1 METYKNY
8 INLNT
13 FDKKVIMLM
22 IDKVK
27 ENDNFV
33 FKNLTTDFFEN
44 IWNYLSS
51 KKDIDIA
58 ETFDTSVPVLYY
70 GGNNKHAIKFLEKS
84 NISKKNMYNKPSEM
98 LITGDKK
105 EFHKLFKSYK
115 FMPKTVFT
123 KEEVLT
129 SLKFPIIAKPSDGHS
144 GIGIVKFE
152 NVENFKKSKDT
163 FDLYS
168 EFIEH
173 KQEFRVSMLKNS
185 VVIVDERISKIGEKS
200 TVEQKDKDDELKF
213 VYVNQDLQKVTWM
226 NEVLHISKIIHN
238 ILPLDVWSLD
248 IVVTNDNEIFVL
260 EANSAS
266 GLGAIKSATYYLH
279 IYEDFY
285 DEILPLW
292 YVKKLQNDYIKPFM
306 REVWNQNPEEV
317 KKSPWR
323 IDYKNI

>member
-105 EFHKLFKSYK
+105 EFHKFQANNLKFFAMHQTYLLLKLYSTHETHYPLPHSSRQRLSRQLPSYSAWLLN
-115 FMPKTVFT
+115 
-123 KEEVLT
+123 EY
-129 SLKFPIIAKPSDGHS
+129 SLK
-144 GIGIVKFE
+144 
-152 NVENFKKSKDT
+152 
-163 FDLYS
+163 
-168 EFIEH
+168 
-173 KQEFRVSMLKNS
+173 
-185 VVIVDERISKIGEKS
+185 
-200 TVEQKDKDDELKF
+200 
-213 VYVNQDLQKVTWM
+213 
-226 NEVLHISKIIHN
+226 
-238 ILPLDVWSLD
+238 
-248 IVVTNDNEIFVL
+248 
-260 EANSAS
+260 
-266 GLGAIKSATYYLH
+266 
-279 IYEDFY
+279 
-285 DEILPLW
+285 
-292 YVKKLQNDYIKPFM
+292 
-306 REVWNQNPEEV
+306 
-317 KKSPWR
+317 
-323 IDYKNI
+323 